1 MNNLRFGRYAKR
13 WHQACINITQGK
25 GSGGNRI
32 AKENTVPTDRMDKVG
47 TPDPGMDIFGLRLY
61 AKAQSKDSLNRL
73 CCVTDSSDAEKR
85 F

>member
-1 MNNLRFGRYAKR
+1 MFSKR
-13 WHQACINITQGK
+13 QKSWHQLCKAANQGK

-32 AKENTVPTDRMDKVG
+32 AKENTVPTDSMDKVG
-47 TPDPGMDIFGLRLY
+47 TPDPGMDIFGLRLFR
-61 AKAQSKDSLNRL
+61 KAQSKESLNRL